1 MFESII
7 LRRAEGHLPISVG
20 QIAEALLYYQ
30 KVHIFIDR
38 GTLFNLI
45 DQIGTNHIL
54 TLLRRSEVSAVYCEE
69 MLLTASDSA
78 GISPFYSYVT
88 AVFAGDQKSG
98 KLKPLQE
105 RLEWELKLKGIP
117 EPEAM
122 RFSRAFVEIVPK
134 RKFSGNHFIQGGIL
148 EAAKCDLLDV
158 EYIEKVIHAII
169 AVTPGGYVADNDL
182 KFKVINSNLGMFID
196 TNINL
201 HLINQRRSQLIPPV
215 EPLTIALLL
224 SYLFEARADL
234 ALASFYGGDFVT
246 STVNSLIIQVRHTEL
261 LRRSNINVDLR
272 RQFTEM
278 VLPDSPSLAEVID
291 SGERSFDDFLNL
303 LDSAAKYKVW
313 LKGVNP
319 DEGLIRTYMRDI
331 SSKDWIEKLPSKSL
345 RYVFTLGLGLSTT
358 NPAIGATA
366 GFVNDFILEKLL
378 AGWRPSHFVSKKLSP
393 FVD

>member
-1 MFESII
+1 MFESVI
-7 LRRAEGHLPISVG
+7 LRRAEGNLPISVG

-45 DQIGTNHIL
+45 LQIGTSRIL
-54 TLLRRSEVSAVYCEE
+54 TLLRCPEVSAVYCEE
-69 MLLTASDSA
+69 MLFTASDSS
-78 GISPFYSYVT
+78 GISPFYGFVS
-88 AVFAGDQKSG
+88 AVFAGDQKNG

-105 RLEWELKLKGIP
+105 RLELELKLKGIP
-117 EPEAM
+117 ETEAM
-122 RFSRAFVEIVPK
+122 RFSRAFATKVPK
-134 RKFSGNHFIQGGIL
+134 RKFSGDHFLHGGIIP
-148 EAAKCDLLDV
+148 AAKCDLLDN
-158 EYIEKVIHAII
+158 EYVRKAIHKII
-169 AVTPGGYVADNDL
+169 AVIPGGYTVGDDL
-182 KFKVINSNLGMFID
+182 KFKVIDSDLGIFID

-201 HLINQRRSQLIPPV
+201 DLINQRRSQLIPPV

-224 SYLFEARADL
+224 SYLLDARADL

-246 STVNSLIIQVRHTEL
+246 SAINSAIIQVRYAEL
-261 LRRSNINVDLR
+261 LRRSDINVDLR

-291 SGERSFDDFLNL
+291 SGKRSFDDFLSL
-303 LDSAAKYKVW
+303 LDSATKYKDW

-345 RYVFTLGLGLSTT
+345 RYVLTLGLGVEYPL
-358 NPAIGATA
+358 IGAAA
-366 GFVNDFILEKLL
+366 GFANDFLLEKLL

-393 FVD
+393 FVEG